1 MSVRDWFRE
10 AVEPSLLM
18 SFLLVTLGTA
28 IAVRDGF
35 FNATY
40 YVLAVIGVTLS
51 QNAVNVLNDY
61 HDYKT
66 GIDAKTTKT
75 PFSGGS
81 KYLVSGA
88 IRPESAFSFA
98 VASLLLALP
107 IGVYFVLERGV
118 VLLAI
123 AIVAGVSVYF
133 YTTTF
138 ARVYMGEF
146 LAGLNL
152 GPLAIIGAYYVQTGM
167 LTSGAILVGVA
178 PGIMI
183 ANVLFLN
190 EVPDIGADSA
200 GGRRNVPIVLGTKRA
215 VRLYAALETFA
226 VAWTPA
232 MAVLGLIPAP
242 TAIALLAA
250 PFAMKAI
257 RISMRNYS
265 KVESLVPALGA
276 NIITAYLTIA
286 TLSIGFIT
294 SKLLGL

>member
-1 MSVRDWFRE
+1 
-10 AVEPSLLM
+10 LM

-35 FNATY
+35 FNAAY

-61 HDYKT
+61 HDYKA
-66 GIDAKTTKT
+66 GVDAKTIKT

-88 IRPESAFSFA
+88 IRPESAFLFA

-118 VLLAI
+118 VVLVI

-138 ARVYMGEF
+138 ARVYLGEF

-152 GPLAIIGAYYVQTGM
+152 GPLAIIGAYYVQTGS
-167 LTSGAILVGVA
+167 LTLGALLVGVA

-190 EVPDIGADSA
+190 EVPDIAADSA
-200 GGRRNVPIVLGTKRA
+200 GGRRNLPILLGGKRA
-215 VRLYAALETFA
+215 VKLYSLLETFA

-232 MAVLGLIPAP
+232 IAALGLLPAP

-257 RISMRNYS
+257 RVAMRDYS
-265 KVESLVPALGA
+265 RVESLIPALGA
-276 NIITAYLTIA
+276 NIITAYVTIGA
-286 TLSIGFIT
+286 LSIGFII
-294 SKLLGL
+294 SKLLGFRPS